1 MSRLDPIE
9 RTKRWIEEFVIQ
21 YNLCPFAAHPFQK
34 GKIRYCL
41 VESVELE
48 DPPAGRTGLA
58 KALIKEVQLLASV
71 PSEEIETTL
80 IIHPNILT
88 DFLDFNYFLA
98 VAESILEEMELD
110 GVIQIASF
118 HPQYQYAD
126 ASPNSAANY
135 VTRSPFPML
144 HLLRE
149 ESVAHAIKS
158 HSDTTQIPE
167 ENIKK
172 MEALGLKQ
180 LKLILSLS

>member
-21 YNLCPFAAHPFQK
+21 YNLCPFAAHPFQND
-34 GKIRYCL
+34 KIRYCL
-41 VESVELE
+41 MASVELE
-48 DPPAGRTGLA
+48 DLA
-58 KALIKEVQLLASV
+58 KALIKELQLLASV
-71 PSEEIETTL
+71 PPEEIETTL

-88 DFLDFNYFLA
+88 NFLDFNDFLA

-149 ESVAHAIKS
+149 ESVAHAIES